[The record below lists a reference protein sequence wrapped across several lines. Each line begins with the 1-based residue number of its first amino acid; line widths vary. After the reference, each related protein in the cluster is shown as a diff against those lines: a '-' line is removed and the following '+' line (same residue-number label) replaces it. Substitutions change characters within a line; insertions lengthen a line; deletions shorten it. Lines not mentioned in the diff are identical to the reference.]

1 MITIENL
8 TRMVSGSLKIIHILD
23 KNCKEINVKGVYLL
37 NEDTLCCDFYAVAR
51 NSYDIKLEMT
61 AIMGCFNGIF
71 RNDQYDNVDLKNYAV
86 RAFDQDDNEILYAL
100 STKAT
105 AEFIGTGRSIEWLTS
120 TIFQEN
126 TEDYRLAQA
135 KQIISEIENGL
146 REIVKLKFKDKFGDE
161 WWDNEIDNKIKRD
174 VKKIYFNNF
183 GVDCNEGNV
192 LIAYTFTLQ
201 VKEIILSNF
210 SLFAAYF
217 QSPSR
222 FESSMDGLNK
232 LRREEAHNRPIS
244 HLDLENLKHLHED
257 LLSVVLLDLKSFQS
271 VFLTENW
278 RSKIKKIM
286 KEWQYK
292 PIHNKKEID
301 TESDDVQKLFKIKEN
316 LSSLISYLDNTIIKL
331 KSVTAPIHKK
341 SIHLELLGCYEDY
354 RELQKLLLNETLTL
368 DNEKISNIVNQI
380 KSHELKMD
388 EFSTKFLLSEK

>member
-8 TRMVSGSLKIIHILD
+8 TNVVSGSLKIIHILD
-23 KNCKEINVKGVYLL
+23 KSCKEINVKDVYLL

-71 RNDQYDNVDLKNYAV
+71 RNNQYDNVDLKNYAV

-120 TIFQEN
+120 TFFQEN
-126 TEDYRLAQA
+126 SEDYRLAQA

-161 WWDNEIDNKIKRD
+161 WWDNEIGNKIKRD

-183 GVDCNEGNV
+183 GVDCNDGNV

-210 SLFAAYF
+210 NLFANYF
-217 QSPSR
+217 QSPVQ
-222 FESSMDGLNK
+222 FESSMDSLNK
-232 LRREEAHNRPIS
+232 LRREEAHNRPVS
-244 HLDLENLKHLHED
+244 HLDLENLKYLHQD

-286 KEWQYK
+286 KEWKYK
-292 PIHNKKEID
+292 PIYHKKEID
-301 TESDDVQKLFKIKEN
+301 AESEQVQKLFKIKDN
-316 LSSLISYLDNTIIKL
+316 LSSLISSLDDTIIKL
-331 KSVTAPIHKK
+331 KSITAPIHKK
-341 SIHLELLGCYEDY
+341 SIHLELLICFEDY
-354 RELQKLLLNETLTL
+354 KDLQKSLLDETSTL
-368 DNEKISNIVNQI
+368 DNERIDFVKNQI
-380 KSHELKMD
+380 KAQESKMD
-388 EFSTKFLLSEK
+388 VFAEKFLLIEK

>member
-1 MITIENL
+1 MKTIENL
-8 TRMVSGSLKIIHILD
+8 LRMVSGSLKIIHILD
-23 KNCKEINVKGVYLL
+23 KSCKEINVKDVYLL
-37 NEDTLCCDFYAVAR
+37 NEDTLCCDFYPAAR

-120 TIFQEN
+120 TFFQEN

-161 WWDNEIDNKIKRD
+161 WWDNEIDHKIKRD

-183 GVDCNEGNV
+183 EVDCNDGNV

-201 VKEIILSNF
+201 VKAIILSNF
-210 SLFAAYF
+210 SLFSAYF
-217 QSPSR
+217 QSPSQ
-222 FESSMDGLNK
+222 FESSMDDLNK

-244 HLDLENLKHLHED
+244 HLDLETLQHLHED
-257 LLSVVLLDLKSFQS
+257 LLSIVLLDLKSFQS

-278 RSKIKKIM
+278 RSKIKRIM

-292 PIHNKKEID
+292 PIHPQKEID
-301 TESDDVQKLFKIKEN
+301 TESDQVKKLFKIKEN
-316 LSSLISYLDNTIIKL
+316 LSSFIAYLDNTIIKL
-331 KSVTAPIHKK
+331 KSVSAPIHKK
-341 SIHLELLGCYEDY
+341 SIHLELLSCYEDY
-354 RELQKLLLNETLTL
+354 RKLQKLLFNETLTL
-368 DNEKISNIVNQI
+368 DNEKISDIINQI
-380 KSHELKMD
+380 RSHELKMD